1 MSKHENASVFR
12 HKIVR
17 ARARFCKQYKQPN
30 RICFHSERNYY
41 NYLLYVHEIAA
52 IIFLFFLFI
61 STLLSLSNSFA
72 WISWQQLQ
80 VMRRDSQI
88 MLKMRSKQSKL
99 HFFPKHGIELILIES
114 NASHK
119 YSYITKYILTDITI
133 GNIDNE

>member
-41 NYLLYVHEIAA
+41 NYLLYVHEIAS
-52 IIFLFFLFI
+52 IIFLIFLFI

-99 HFFPKHGIELILIES
+99 HFFPQAWNKTYFDRIKCKPAILI
-114 NASHK
+114 H
-119 YSYITKYILTDITI
+119 IPQ
-133 GNIDNE
+133 NEF